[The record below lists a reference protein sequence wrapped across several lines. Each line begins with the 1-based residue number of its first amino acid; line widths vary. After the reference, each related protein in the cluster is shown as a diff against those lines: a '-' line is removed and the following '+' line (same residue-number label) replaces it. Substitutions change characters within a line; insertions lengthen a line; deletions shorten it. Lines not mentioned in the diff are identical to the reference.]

1 VTGRSGGRG
10 TGPGEEREVAR
21 PAVPSAHGADG
32 NGEHRTERVPFP
44 LPPLPATGVPG
55 PDDTGRIELRR
66 RPPVP
71 PPAPP
76 RPPRDAGR
84 DVPGRDGD
92 DPADRS

>member
-1 VTGRSGGRG
+1 MTGGPGGRG

-21 PAVPSAHGADG
+21 PAVPPAHG
-32 NGEHRTERVPFP
+32 NGVHRTERVPFP

-84 DVPGRDGD
+84 DTPVRDGD